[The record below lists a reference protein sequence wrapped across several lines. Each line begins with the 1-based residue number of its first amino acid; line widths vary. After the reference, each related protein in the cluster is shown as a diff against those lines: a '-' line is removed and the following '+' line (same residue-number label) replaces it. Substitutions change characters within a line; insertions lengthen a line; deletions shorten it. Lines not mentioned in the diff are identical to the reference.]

1 MGQHIVDA
9 VLVALYVVGLQYFLC
24 AEEGVRIVPL
34 LSTVAQTVIRLDVLP
49 TFPTEYQLHDVYLGY
64 VSDTRLMLDIE
75 ARTYVVN
82 KLIVVLEVLR
92 MVLAHGHQ
100 IGTVVVILGAVLGS
114 IGLVEVNLEVIVLQ
128 RIGGRCLV
136 AVCGV
141 DISLGYRVE
150 VRVVILPF
158 LHRLA
163 HLVCRH
169 LHRCEGIAV
178 RTLVVY
184 EQIA

>member
-1 MGQHIVDA
+1 
-9 VLVALYVVGLQYFLC
+9 
-24 AEEGVRIVPL
+24 
-34 LSTVAQTVIRLDVLP
+34 
-49 TFPTEYQLHDVYLGY
+49 
-64 VSDTRLMLDIE
+64 MLDIE

-82 KLIVVLEVLR
+82 KLIVVLEILR

-100 IGTVVVILGAVLGS
+100 IGTVVVILGAVLGR
-114 IGLVEVNLEVIVLQ
+114 IALVEVNLEVIVLQ
-128 RIGGRCLV
+128 CIGGRCLV

-163 HLVCRH
+163 HLVSRH
-169 LHRCEGIAV
+169 LHRCEGVAV